1 MADNFEVNIDDGI
14 QNITMDD
21 LNLDNDN
28 IDSNELLGVDL
39 LVDPSKVK
47 SPTSNTTDD
56 IKIVNDKSS
65 DISFDKPSFDK
76 PSFDKPSF
84 DKPSSPKI
92 SSSAPNEST
101 ESKSIPLSDPI
112 LDNVISD
119 EEDNEFKPIHTM
131 TSQDIKNEKIDL
143 IYKFK
148 KLESQGIR
156 TTMNYTM
163 NSHLDD
169 MRNEYTKLKKQ
180 RELENSVKF
189 QRKMLMACIT
199 GIEFLNGRFDPFS
212 IKLDGWSESVNENI
226 HDYDEVFEELAEKYS
241 GPGETSPELK
251 LLFMLGGSAFMFHLT
266 NTMFKTSLPGMD
278 QVFSQNP
285 ELKKQFAE
293 AAVNGMGGGPPKQ
306 QSSGGGMPNMM
317 SMMSGLMGGGGGGKS
332 GRAEMS
338 PPTDELDDIINQ
350 MNLDPNNVDLDS
362 ISLNSGESKNDGIT
376 LNI

>member
-1 MADNFEVNIDDGI
+1 MTDNFEVNIDEGI
-14 QNITMDD
+14 QNI
-21 LNLDNDN
+21 NLDDINIVNDN
-28 IDSNELLGVDL
+28 IDDNNLLGVGL
-39 LVDPSKVK
+39 LVDP
-47 SPTSNTTDD
+47 N
-56 IKIVNDKSS
+56 KIKSS
-65 DISFDKPSFDK
+65 SSNEDLSLNNDEELSVPKDVSY
-76 PSFDKPSF
+76 
-84 DKPSSPKI
+84 SPK
-92 SSSAPNEST
+92 ESVVKNINT
-101 ESKSIPLSDPI
+101 DSESKSIPLSDPI
-112 LDNVISD
+112 LDNVISED
-119 EEDNEFKPIHTM
+119 EGEEEYKPIHTM
-131 TSQDIKNEKIDL
+131 NSQDIKNEKIDL

-180 RELENSVKF
+180 RELENSIKF

-226 HDYDEVFEELAEKYS
+226 NDYDEVFEELAEKYS
-241 GPGETSPELK
+241 GPGESSPELR

-278 QVFSQNP
+278 QILSQNP

-293 AAVNGMGGGPPKQ
+293 AAVNGMNGNSNNNTSSGGG
-306 QSSGGGMPNMM
+306 GGGMPNMM
-317 SMMSGLMGGGGGGKS
+317 SMMSGLMGGGGGIDTNNL
-332 GRAEMS
+332 RPEMN
-338 PPTDELDDIINQ
+338 PPDNDLDDIINQ
-350 MNLDPNNVDLDS
+350 MNLNPNNIDLDS
-362 ISLNSGESKNDGIT
+362 ISINSGESKNDGIT

>member
-14 QNITMDD
+14 QNI
-21 LNLDNDN
+21 NLDDININNDIIN
-28 IDSNELLGVDL
+28 DINKLLGVDL
-39 LVDPSKVK
+39 LVDPNKVK
-47 SPTSNTTDD
+47 SPTPSDNND
-56 IKIVNDKSS
+56 IKINTIND
-65 DISFDKPSFDK
+65 
-76 PSFDKPSF
+76 
-84 DKPSSPKI
+84 SPKEVIFSSKNDDNI
-92 SSSAPNEST
+92 SSEST
-101 ESKSIPLSDPI
+101 TNQTQPESKSIPLSDPI
-112 LDNVISD
+112 LDNVISED
-119 EEDNEFKPIHTM
+119 EEEYKPIHTM

-278 QVFSQNP
+278 QILSQNP

-293 AAVNGMGGGPPKQ
+293 AAVNGMGGGGNS
-306 QSSGGGMPNMM
+306 QSSGGGGGMPNMM
-317 SMMSGLMGGGGGGKS
+317 NMMSGMMGMGGGDGGQS
-332 GRAEMS
+332 ARAEMS
-338 PPTDELDDIINQ
+338 PPTDDLDDIINQ
-350 MNLDPNNVDLDS
+350 MNLNPNNIDLDS
-362 ISLNSGESKNDGIT
+362 ISLNSGDSKNDGIT

>member
-1 MADNFEVNIDDGI
+1 M
-14 QNITMDD
+14 
-21 LNLDNDN
+21 
-28 IDSNELLGVDL
+28 
-39 LVDPSKVK
+39 
-47 SPTSNTTDD
+47 
-56 IKIVNDKSS
+56 
-65 DISFDKPSFDK
+65 
-76 PSFDKPSF
+76 
-84 DKPSSPKI
+84 
-92 SSSAPNEST
+92 
-101 ESKSIPLSDPI
+101 SDPI
-112 LDNVISD
+112 LDNVISEDDD
-119 EEDNEFKPIHTM
+119 EYKPIHTM

-180 RELENSVKF
+180 RELEISVKF

-278 QVFSQNP
+278 QILSQNP

-293 AAVNGMGGGPPKQ
+293 AAVNGMGGGGNS

-317 SMMSGLMGGGGGGKS
+317 NMMSGMMGMGGDRGQS
-332 GRAEMS
+332 ARAEMY
-338 PPTDELDDIINQ
+338 PPTDDLDDIINQ
-350 MNLDPNNVDLDS
+350 MNLNPNNIDLDS
-362 ISLNSGESKNDGIT
+362 ISLNSGDSKNDGIT

>member
-1 MADNFEVNIDDGI
+1 MADNFEVNIDEGI
-14 QNITMDD
+14 QNI
-21 LNLDNDN
+21 NLDDINIVNDT
-28 IDSNELLGVDL
+28 IDDNNLLGVDL
-39 LVDPSKVK
+39 LVDPNKIK
-47 SPTSNTTDD
+47 SSTSNEDLSYKNDDD
-56 IKIVNDKSS
+56 ISVSY
-65 DISFDKPSFDK
+65 
-76 PSFDKPSF
+76 
-84 DKPSSPKI
+84 SPKDPEVKNI
-92 SSSAPNEST
+92 NTYS

-112 LDNVISD
+112 LDNVISED
-119 EEDNEFKPIHTM
+119 EGEEEYKPIHKM
-131 TSQDIKNEKIDL
+131 NSQDIKNEKIDL

-180 RELENSVKF
+180 RELENSIKF

-212 IKLDGWSESVNENI
+212 VKLDGWSESVNENI
-226 HDYDEVFEELAEKYS
+226 NDYDEVFEELAEKYS
-241 GPGETSPELK
+241 GPGESSPELR

-278 QVFSQNP
+278 QILSQNP

-293 AAVNGMGGGPPKQ
+293 AAVNGMSGNNNNT
-306 QSSGGGMPNMM
+306 SSGGGMPNMM
-317 SMMSGLMGGGGGGKS
+317 SMMSGLMGGGRENMNNY
-332 GRAEMS
+332 RAEMN
-338 PPTDELDDIINQ
+338 PPDNDLDDIINQ
-350 MNLDPNNVDLDS
+350 MNLNPNNIDLDS